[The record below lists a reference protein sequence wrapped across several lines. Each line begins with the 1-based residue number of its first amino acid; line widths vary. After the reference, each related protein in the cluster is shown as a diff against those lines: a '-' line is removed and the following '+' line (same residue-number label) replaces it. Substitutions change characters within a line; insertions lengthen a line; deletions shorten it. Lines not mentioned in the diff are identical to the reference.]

1 MFSLD
6 VFEMMICLN
15 DLNIVVERTFIELT
29 SKQFAYFVRVAN
41 PRMTQLSTVGYRCF
55 TIK

>member
-6 VFEMMICLN
+6 VFEMMIYLN

-41 PRMTQLSTVGYRCF
+41 PRMTQLSTVDYRCF